1 MKFNELNL
9 MRQLHL
15 AADIGNIN
23 PDELIYPHSFQP
35 YKRYGGKADACP
47 KHQELKL
54 YFGKHY
60 IDIDKY
66 RGDTE
71 LPRVFMSPTIG
82 WALGSGMG
90 VKLSLLGTMPDGSVR
105 IEIQVRISED
115 SEIDIIKGV
124 HTILETN
131 INSREDLS
139 KIKEW
144 FRSHELEPRINDAIV
159 AMVDSFEE
167 ALETADAITD
177 IDWSLIKKRESLQP
191 THNALNR
198 LLYTRTNYNSKDMFE
213 GDTSGFNIHIHYLD
227 TLIIENGD
235 LVAPYSMEVRYNE
248 QPYEPVDTITVIA
261 KFNQNS
267 YPSAITR
274 DIPLDMTAVEY
285 IDVVIDAVSELG
297 NEDAIVL
304 KNIQSIKDNLLNL
317 LVSAKPAIDTK
328 IDELKALRST
338 TVPFSARA

>member
-9 MRQLHL
+9 MRQLQL

-23 PDELIYPHSFQP
+23 SDELNSFQP
-35 YKRYGGKADACP
+35 YKRYGDTTDACP

-82 WALGSGMG
+82 WALGSTMG

-124 HTILETN
+124 HTIVKTN

-139 KIKEW
+139 TIKEW
-144 FRSHELEPRINDAIV
+144 FRCHELEPRINDAIV

-198 LLYTRTNYNSKDMFE
+198 LLYTRTNYNSRDMFD
-213 GDTSGFNIHIHYLD
+213 GDTSGFNIHIYDLD

-235 LVAPYSMEVRYNE
+235 PVAPYAIEVQYNE

-261 KFNQNS
+261 KFNQSN

-274 DIPLDMTAVEY
+274 YIPLDMTAVEY
-285 IDVVIDAVSELG
+285 IDAVIDAVSELG

-317 LVSAKPAIDTK
+317 LVSAKPAIDAK
-328 IDELKALRST
+328 IDELKASRST
-338 TVPFSARA
+338 TAPFSARA